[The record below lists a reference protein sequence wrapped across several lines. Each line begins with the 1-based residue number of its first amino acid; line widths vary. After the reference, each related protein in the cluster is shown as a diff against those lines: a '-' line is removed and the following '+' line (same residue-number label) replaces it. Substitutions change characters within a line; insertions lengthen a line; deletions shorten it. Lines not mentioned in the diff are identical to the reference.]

1 MRTMFIGYYAEEK
14 IRERNISYSDIP
26 DLNKLSLGIHKVS
39 KKVGDRELIA
49 FYKISKDAIVL
60 MTAYWRTK

>member
-1 MRTMFIGYYAEEK
+1 MKSFFTSYYGEEK
-14 IRERNISYSDIP
+14 IRERGISYSDVP

-39 KKVGDRELIA
+39 KKMGNRELVA
-49 FYKISKDAIVL
+49 FYKISKDVIVL